1 MKVLI
6 ADKFEKSGIDGLK
19 ALGCTIVYEPDAAG
33 AIGDVIARESPQ
45 VLIVRSTKVPAA
57 AIEKGVG
64 LKAIIR
70 AGAGVD
76 NIDAG
81 AATTRGIGVA
91 NCPGM
96 NAVAVAEMTMGLLL
110 SLDRR
115 IVDQT
120 LEARAGKWNKKEFSK
135 TGPGG
140 ARGLKGTTLGVIG
153 AGAIGRAVIKRAVA
167 FDMRVI
173 AWSRSIT
180 PDHARDLGAEWGG
193 TDTPA
198 LLDIAGRCDAISLH
212 LPSAPDTNKLIGA
225 AFFERMK
232 PGAYFINTSRGSV
245 VDEAALR
252 AAVQSKGIRAGLDVC
267 ENQPGQAQADW
278 SSDTA
283 KMSGVYMT
291 HHSGA
296 STDQAQQAVADE
308 TVRLV
313 RVFKET
319 GRLDNCVNPGA
330 IR

>member
-1 MKVLI
+1 LKVLI

-19 ALGCTIVYEPDAAG
+19 ALGCTVVYEPDAAG

-81 AATTRGIGVA
+81 AATTRGVGVA

-110 SLDRR
+110 ALDRR

-167 FDMRVI
+167 FEMRVI

-198 LLDIAGRCDAISLH
+198 LLDIAARCDAISLH

-225 AFFERMK
+225 TFFDRMK

-252 AAVQSKGIRAGLDVC
+252 AAVQAKGIRAGLDVC
-267 ENQPGQAQADW
+267 ENQPGQVQADW

-283 KMSGVYMT
+283 KLPGVYLT

>member
-1 MKVLI
+1 MKILI
-6 ADKFEKSGIDGLK
+6 ADKFEKSGVEGL
-19 ALGCTIVYEPDAAG
+19 AAIGCTVVYQPDAG
-33 AIGDVIARESPQ
+33 AAIADVIARESPQ
-45 VLIVRSTKVPAA
+45 VLIVRSTKVPAD
-57 AIEKGVG
+57 AIEKAASI
-64 LKAIIR
+64 KAIIR

-76 NIDAG
+76 NIDVG

-96 NAVAVAEMTMGLLL
+96 NAVAVAELAFGLLL
-110 SLDRR
+110 ALDRR

-120 LEARAGKWNKKEFSK
+120 LEARAGTWNKKEFSK

-140 ARGLKGTTLGVIG
+140 ARGLKGSTLGVVG

-198 LLDIAGRCDAISLH
+198 LLDIAGRCDAISMH

-225 AFFERMK
+225 AFFERMR

-252 AAVQSKGIRAGLDVC
+252 AAVQSKGLRAALDVFD
-267 ENQPGQAQADW
+267 NSPIAAQADW
-278 SSDTA
+278 VSETA
-283 KMSGVYMT
+283 RLAGVYST

-313 RVFKET
+313 RVFKDT

>member
-6 ADKFEKSGIDGLK
+6 ADKFEKSGIEGVK
-19 ALGCTIVYEPDAAG
+19 SLGCVVAYEPEAG
-33 AIGDVIARESPQ
+33 ASIADVIAREAPQ

-57 AIEKGVG
+57 AIEKGAT
-64 LKAIIR
+64 LRAIIR

-76 NIDAG
+76 NIDVG

-96 NAVAVAEMTMGLLL
+96 NAVAVAELAIGLLL
-110 SLDRR
+110 AIDRR
-115 IVDQT
+115 LVDQT
-120 LEARAGKWNKKEFSK
+120 LEARAGKWNKKEFAK

-140 ARGLKGTTLGVIG
+140 ARGLKGATLGVIG

-167 FDMRVI
+167 FEMHVI

-252 AAVQSKGIRAGLDVC
+252 AAVQSKGIRCGLDVFDDS
-267 ENQPGQAQADW
+267 PGAAQADW
-278 SSDTA
+278 SSQTA
-283 KMSGVYMT
+283 KLPGVYCT